1 MNKTISIH
9 LQGIPFLIE
18 EEAYAKLRNYLD
30 QLSNALGNQDGA
42 NEIIQ
47 DIEMRMA
54 ELFSKSLE
62 PNKQVLELKMVEDVL
77 KKLGD
82 PAVFLSD
89 EQKEHG
95 ASSGNSEKQK
105 TEKRLFRDEENTILG
120 GVCAGLSCYLGLDV
134 VIIRAI
140 FVLIAIFGG
149 FGLPLYF
156 ILWMITPKAKT
167 SIEKLQMK
175 GEPVNFESMKAEMEK
190 AAENIE
196 RNSKK
201 WASKLKGNQT
211 FEKSAKGIIQFVRKV
226 LGIIILIMGTALFV
240 NFMIFLF
247 IDPDFIPAQYNGE
260 FISFDNLG
268 ELIVE
273 TSSDATMLFSG
284 IILTAAATIGLLWL
298 LGIRFL
304 VSFRSVFFKYS
315 VLSLILLFVAG
326 VILLSITGI
335 RIGRAFAVEGEVEKE
350 IAKSQDKEL
359 ILEFKTTSSNEKNG
373 FKTLSNGEKG
383 ILKVE
388 NSKIYANGMEVSYE
402 KSSDTLFHVYQL
414 NSARGTDHLSALKKA
429 RNINLGLKQNKN
441 QLIIDAF
448 YTFPLNDKLRDQEVK
463 LVIEV
468 PVQGIVKVNNR
479 VVYPYL
485 ENPTKKL
492 EEKSRAYI
500 DGDGLYESW

>member
-1 MNKTISIH
+1 
-9 LQGIPFLIE
+9 
-18 EEAYAKLRNYLD
+18 
-30 QLSNALGNQDGA
+30 
-42 NEIIQ
+42 
-47 DIEMRMA
+47 
-54 ELFSKSLE
+54 
-62 PNKQVLELKMVEDVL
+62 
-77 KKLGD
+77 
-82 PAVFLSD
+82 
-89 EQKEHG
+89 
-95 ASSGNSEKQK
+95 
-105 TEKRLFRDEENTILG
+105 
-120 GVCAGLSCYLGLDV
+120 
-134 VIIRAI
+134 
-140 FVLIAIFGG
+140 
-149 FGLPLYF
+149 
-156 ILWMITPKAKT
+156 
-167 SIEKLQMK
+167 
-175 GEPVNFESMKAEMEK
+175 
-190 AAENIE
+190 
-196 RNSKK
+196 
-201 WASKLKGNQT
+201 
-211 FEKSAKGIIQFVRKV
+211 
-226 LGIIILIMGTALFV
+226 
-240 NFMIFLF
+240 
-247 IDPDFIPAQYNGE
+247 
-260 FISFDNLG
+260 LG

-298 LGIRFL
+298 FGIRFL

-315 VLSLILLFVAG
+315 VSLILLFVSG

-373 FKTLSNGEKG
+373 FKTLSNGETG

-414 NSARGTDHLSALKKA
+414 NSARGTDHQSALKKA